1 MEDSL
6 KVLPGGTIQFSMRKD
21 FPTIAANKNQN
32 KKKKTSNNK
41 NNLCQSDSNSVPAL
55 VQTDVILKGISSLD
69 L

>member
-21 FPTIAANKNQN
+21 YPTIAANQN
-32 KKKKTSNNK
+32 KNKKKTSNNK

>member
-21 FPTIAANKNQN
+21 FPTIAANQN
-32 KKKKTSNNK
+32 KNKKKTSNNK